1 MLDGLHA
8 MGRILTH
15 RLKLPI
21 LVFQKLVLTIFVL
34 VLVLGRSKLT
44 RCTLSCL
51 TK

>member
-1 MLDGLHA
+1 MLDGLQA

-21 LVFQKLVLTIFVL
+21 LVFQKLVLPIF